1 MTRTWTLLVLAALA
15 GSVLPLGTAR
25 AQSDAEFQAM
35 RKRMAQLEAE
45 VRELRTTA
53 VETAAYLDEAAAAQ
67 SAAAAAPAAGCS
79 NGCCSS
85 GGCGQGCCGGQG
97 CGQGCCGE
105 CGGAC
110 GGGCGDYCCGA
121 CPPPC
126 VPLFGFEYV
135 QLRPYAGD
143 RYLQNFATNYPAQ
156 LDFEPSYRVWLGWQL
171 DSGLG
176 ARVRYWEIDRGED
189 FGGSSVG
196 VEFRTIDAEVIQS
209 VDLGRWDLL
218 VSGGA
223 RYGETCVRTDA
234 TDAGFDG
241 TGVTASL
248 TASRDLTAAG
258 GLRFVTTARYS
269 ALYGNTKIFTGGN
282 LAANNIHRDDIVD
295 VLELSVG
302 PQVRFTLANGMTV
315 FSGGGVEAQRWSNFG
330 SIGNIDFGF
339 VGLSTNFGITR

>member
-97 CGQGCCGE
+97 CGGQGCCGE

-126 VPLFGFEYV
+126 VPLFGFEYL
-135 QLRPYAGD
+135 QLRPYAAED
-143 RYLQNFATNYPAQ
+143 VISNNNAQ
-156 LDFEPSYRVWLGWQL
+156 LDFEPAYRVWLGWQL

-176 ARVRYWEIDRGED
+176 ARARYFEIDRGED
-189 FGGSSVG
+189 FNGGSVG
-196 VEFRTIDAEVIQS
+196 VEFRAADVEIIQS
-209 VDLGRWDLL
+209 TRFGRWDLL
-218 VSGGA
+218 ISGGA
-223 RYGETCVRTDA
+223 RYGETGLRNNNVDT
-234 TDAGFDG
+234 GFNG
-241 TGVTASL
+241 TGFTTSL
-248 TASRDLTAAG
+248 TATRDLTSGG
-258 GLRFVTTARYS
+258 GLRLATSARWS
-269 ALYGNTKIFTGGN
+269 ILYGNSTQFLNGI
-282 LAANNIHRDDIVD
+282 ANDIDRDDLMGM
-295 VLELSVG
+295 LELSLG
-302 PQVRFTLANGMTV
+302 PQMRFTLANGMTV
-315 FSGGGVEAQRWSNFG
+315 FSGGGVEGQLYQDVAADE
-330 SIGNIDFGF
+330 GNAGLFGF
-339 VGLSTNFGITR
+339 STNFGITR